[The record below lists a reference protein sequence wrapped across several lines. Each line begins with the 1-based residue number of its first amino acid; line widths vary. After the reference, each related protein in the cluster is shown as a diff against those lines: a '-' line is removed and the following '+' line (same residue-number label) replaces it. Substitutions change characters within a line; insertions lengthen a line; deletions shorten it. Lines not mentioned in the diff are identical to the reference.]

1 MQIHLFRP
9 RSSSLA
15 TSPETVAFS
24 TMVSIKFELYGYAV
38 VHGSFPPAILQPHR
52 QIKYRPPRRMIHPVR
67 HKIPMPFKLKLVIG
81 LGLNRAAAGELG
93 PDVSGPHQ

>member
-1 MQIHLFRP
+1 MLLWLLGIFGVGFRLLAP
-9 RSSSLA
+9 R
-15 TSPETVAFS
+15 
-24 TMVSIKFELYGYAV
+24 
-38 VHGSFPPAILQPHR
+38 ILQPHR
-52 QIKYRPPRRMIHPVR
+52 QIKYRLARRMIHPVR